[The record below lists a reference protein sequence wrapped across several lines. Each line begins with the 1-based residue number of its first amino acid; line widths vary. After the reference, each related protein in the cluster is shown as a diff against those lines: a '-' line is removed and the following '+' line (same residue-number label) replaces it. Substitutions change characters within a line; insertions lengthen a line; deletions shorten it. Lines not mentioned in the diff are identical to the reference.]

1 MKPITADNAEGRS
14 LLALRAGPMT
24 PGEVS
29 ARIGQSVPGWL
40 LKAGLVTQDD
50 SYYRITEAGRAAC
63 PHRNPLAAPGVVQPA
78 IYIPET
84 DMSRSNCITR
94 QQVLAAIVEA
104 GVAGTTSKALI
115 ERFDCADQV
124 IYNHIL
130 SLTKQNPPAIFKPE
144 KGRLVAIHFNGQV
157 PPRKVVVT
165 AAGKSM
171 HATREAVLAFM
182 EGKPSMTPATI
193 ADGIGCHEESTR
205 AVLAGLYAGLK
216 IDRAHDAD
224 LDDYRYSIGTPA
236 TVTQAAT
243 PAVTVA
249 KEPAQVAV
257 ATPSSH
263 PKQARVTNPK
273 SPWRSA
279 PATDSPRARPFK
291 SAEAPVCTNSQ
302 TDFAIPSSQKIE
314 ALAEPTI
321 PSSPAEKQEVAEPA
335 AESPE
340 VLGDLLMPE
349 EAFETIEVKGIPDR
363 RGPAVILVE
372 HEEDFEVGIFSDSTM
387 TLVWEDGIN
396 AATIEFCPEA
406 VKKLRRFL
414 GLFAE
419 AV

>member
-1 MKPITADNAEGRS
+1 
-14 LLALRAGPMT
+14 
-24 PGEVS
+24 
-29 ARIGQSVPGWL
+29 
-40 LKAGLVTQDD
+40 
-50 SYYRITEAGRAAC
+50 
-63 PHRNPLAAPGVVQPA
+63 
-78 IYIPET
+78 
-84 DMSRSNCITR
+84 MSRSNCITR

-104 GVAGTTSKALI
+104 GVAGTTPKALI

-124 IYNHIL
+124 IYNHVL

-224 LDDYRYSIGTPA
+224 LDDYRYIIGTPA
-236 TVTQAAT
+236 TVTQAAPLACGEKT
-243 PAVTVA
+243 AETETQPAL
-249 KEPAQVAV
+249 
-257 ATPSSH
+257 
-263 PKQARVTNPK
+263 
-273 SPWRSA
+273 
-279 PATDSPRARPFK
+279 K
-291 SAEAPVCTNSQ
+291 SADETQACVQETQAVEPEVILPGGELALVGSPI
-302 TDFAIPSSQKIE
+302 AAELSA
-314 ALAEPTI
+314 ALAEATQ
-321 PSSPAEKQEVAEPA
+321 AEMTKPGPVA
-335 AESPE
+335 
-340 VLGDLLMPE
+340 
-349 EAFETIEVKGIPDR
+349 DR
-363 RGPAVILVE
+363 RMPAIIPIE
-372 HEEDFEVGIFSDSTM
+372 HEEDFEIGIFSDSTM